1 MHACVHAPALLR
13 PLYPALCI
21 RSPAGCSTCNCAHA
35 APPPLLYPPCRPTWH
50 HMALLAPLC
59 RWEAGP
65 YSDPG
70 KGGLK
75 QPRQLQV
82 PLVLAPGD
90 TEALAGLYADALDL
104 VASTSLGPA
113 AIRGAALSRREER
126 ALKWTQGAM
135 ARAVAQREA
144 RLQQFA
150 LTVRSAATRLRNGRP
165 AGRRWRTEDVVK
177 DTPLPEFKID
187 LSLLVAAL
195 RPNRCAGR
203 AVGLHIKAAERGW
216 LAACFAC
223 DCCGR
228 LLLRVTA
235 LWLTETSAC
244 SFCQAFLD

>member
-1 MHACVHAPALLR
+1 M
-13 PLYPALCI
+13 PLYLHTGMPLYLYT
-21 RSPAGCSTCNCAHA
+21 TCTC
-35 APPPLLYPPCRPTWH
+35 TH
-50 HMALLAPLC
+50 H

-150 LTVRSAATRLRNGRP
+150 LTVRGAATRLRNGRP

-195 RPNRCAGR
+195 RPNRCAAWAL
-203 AVGLHIKAAERGW
+203 AVAAAAAAAAAAASAGW
-216 LAACFAC
+216 LAGCVLC
-223 DCCGR
+223 VC
-228 LLLRVTA
+228 VTA
-235 LWLTETSAC
+235 A
-244 SFCQAFLD
+244 